1 MQIFQAC
8 YTAKRGILGRLF
20 KTAEML
26 SYPPKMPLSL
36 SALPE
41 DKDLG
46 ENDPK
51 IAAVRS
57 EAIMI
62 GI

>member
-20 KTAEML
+20 KAAEMF
-26 SYPPKMPLSL
+26 SYPPKVPLSL

-51 IAAVRS
+51 IAAV
-57 EAIMI
+57 
-62 GI
+62 